1 MEILLFISVQTYFL
15 TSWCIQTGCIY
26 NLFLRLFT
34 VEVSKYK
41 NVSTTFGLHLIF
53 IETKLFRDFSNF
65 FSTNDLCSMNLIS
78 LVFVCFSFI
87 AIDSSKIEE
96 NIKSG

>member
-1 MEILLFISVQTYFL
+1 MYI
-15 TSWCIQTGCIY
+15 
-26 NLFLRLFT
+26 FLRLFT
-34 VEVSKYK
+34 VEVSMYK

-53 IETKLFRDFSNF
+53 IETKLFWDISNY
-65 FSTNDLCSMNLIS
+65 FSTNDLCSMNSISLMCVS

-96 NIKSG
+96 NIKSE